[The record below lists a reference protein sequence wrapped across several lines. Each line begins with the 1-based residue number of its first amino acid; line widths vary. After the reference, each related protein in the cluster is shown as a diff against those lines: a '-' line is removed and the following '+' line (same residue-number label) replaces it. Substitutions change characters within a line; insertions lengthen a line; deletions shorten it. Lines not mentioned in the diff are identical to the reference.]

1 MAKFLKREK
10 KGIAEKRTGFI
21 PHPLSKKRSL
31 LKGAGFTLLE
41 LTLTAVI
48 LTGVL
53 VALLGVA
60 IYCFNLAETDYNT
73 GIAYHSARE
82 QAEAV
87 FSAVGSITAGN
98 TTFIPANF
106 EGIGRL
112 EITEVSPD
120 VFQVRA
126 VVCWRQRGRRII
138 GEDVNL
144 NGALDGGED
153 SNDDGVLNSP
163 CELIT
168 LMTKT

>member
-10 KGIAEKRTGFI
+10 KGITEKRAGLAQPFQ
-21 PHPLSKKRSL
+21 SGVQQEAER
-31 LKGAGFTLLE
+31 AGFTLLE

-48 LTGVL
+48 LTSVL
-53 VALLGVA
+53 IALLGVA
-60 IYCFNLAETDYNT
+60 IYCFNLAETNYNT
-73 GIAYHSARE
+73 TIAYHSARE
-82 QAEAV
+82 QVEAV

-98 TTFIPANF
+98 ATFIPANF

-112 EITEVSPD
+112 EIAEVSPD

-126 VVCWRQRGRRII
+126 AVCWRQRGRRII